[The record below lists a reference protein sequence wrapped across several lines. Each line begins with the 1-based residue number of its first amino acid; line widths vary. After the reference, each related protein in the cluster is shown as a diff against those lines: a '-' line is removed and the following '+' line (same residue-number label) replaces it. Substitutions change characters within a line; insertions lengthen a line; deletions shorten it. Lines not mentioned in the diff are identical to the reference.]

1 MQGNRLF
8 GIILCTVLLI
18 LFSADLSHAQWWK
31 NKDLTVKLKL
41 TEKQGKAIDVIYD
54 GYIRKLMI
62 MSKKLM
68 DKNRELNQLLLKE
81 DIDEKKVIG
90 VADEVT
96 GLRSSLMKNT
106 LTMKLT
112 VRRLLG
118 KGQIK
123 SLLKERPRVF
133 TLKSRWGG
141 REAFMKA
148 VRGMGAGMKKREGSK

>member
-1 MQGNRLF
+1 MQRNRLF
-8 GIILCTVLLI
+8 GIIFCAVLLI

-31 NKDLTVKLKL
+31 NKDLTAKLKL
-41 TEKQGKAIDVIYD
+41 TEKQSKAIDVIYD
-54 GYIRKLMI
+54 GYVRKLMI

-68 DKNRELNQLLLKE
+68 DNNRKLNQLLLKE
-81 DIDEKKVIG
+81 DIDEKEVIG

-96 GLRSSLMKNT
+96 GLRRSLMMDT

-112 VRRLLG
+112 VRRLLN

-123 SLLKERPRVF
+123 SLLNERPRVF

-141 REAFMKA
+141 REAFRKA
-148 VRGMGAGMKKREGSK
+148 VRRMGAAMKKKEESK